1 MRRLAVL
8 LVILICAASP
18 LMALSSANSKSTND
32 LLDVQSSG
40 EHIIHLG
47 ETIEA
52 IITVK
57 NQGSDTTI
65 IDFSYEL
72 PDNISISNLPNDF
85 TLVSN
90 QVRQFRFYFSCDDFA
105 SYNTVLAYVNITSD
119 MDSIIYANEFTLII
133 SKQSDL
139 RFGVT
144 EDSEFIVDPGLRT
157 NLAVNM
163 TNFAQFDDDVSF
175 SITTNS
181 GWTWGWDM
189 DYVENGKA
197 IESIEIGELIFA
209 RLWIDIPKVIDSNPL
224 YLSGPRFSLTATSS
238 LDRAEVTWSFDLLMS
253 EFRNV
258 TLDSRGE
265 DLQLDPDSNGRLPI
279 TIKNSGNIENRYD
292 LELQIVDELGTIVD
306 SIPASD
312 RIEYQG
318 WIVAIFGGYEDEL
331 IIPTNKRTFE
341 IGFQSPNQNQGKID
355 VRLSI
360 IPVGAITRTIQI
372 DLTSEII
379 WNRDFATDLVS
390 QECTILPTESC
401 NPIFRITNNGNYQD
415 IFRIEAVQIP
425 NFVTLENGQRS
436 LEIPKN
442 TYVDITDITITAIE
456 GVEAFSNSQ
465 VIFNVQPVGITNAVQ
480 TVAFDVVI
488 APKIDWSIQDLTE
501 EIDALG
507 RFNIAMT
514 LRNNG
519 NAADGIIVQL
529 QCSHYTPMTLIPP
542 TNSVTEPG
550 VEFPRSFEI
559 NDINFGSNFTVRAW
573 AEIPTDQTSNGTM
586 YLNISIRSSF
596 SPDEPIS
603 FTTAVDYV
611 GVPWQV
617 ESTKETDEGFSE
629 ILSTT
634 VEFVY
639 AWKWILLSIL
649 ASSLIIGK
657 AFFDRR
663 DRNQQMEFINQ
674 LGNQSSSP
682 QQDDWMAKFSKKVET
697 DTVIQSPTISPENF
711 TRGFQNKSSGQKP
724 ITTPVDERLRDA
736 ANLVLDTHDK
746 STVVKEADEL
756 LDSITITGINSP
768 AQENTKLEMKDYNPN
783 MTERSDPQNLL
794 NEKTSSQEY
803 TKKVPLPENDDLDF

>member
-1 MRRLAVL
+1 MRRLGVL
-8 LVILICAASP
+8 LVILISAASP
-18 LMALSSANSKSTND
+18 LMALSSANSKSTSD

-40 EHIIHLG
+40 EHVIHQG

-292 LELQIVDELGTIVD
+292 LELQIVDEFGTIVD

-425 NFVTLENGQRS
+425 TFVTLENGQRS
-436 LEIPKN
+436 LEIPK
-442 TYVDITDITITAIE
+442 TPTLTSLT
-456 GVEAFSNSQ
+456 SQ
-465 VIFNVQPVGITNAVQ
+465 
-480 TVAFDVVI
+480 
-488 APKIDWSIQDLTE
+488 
-501 EIDALG
+501 
-507 RFNIAMT
+507 
-514 LRNNG
+514 
-519 NAADGIIVQL
+519 
-529 QCSHYTPMTLIPP
+529 
-542 TNSVTEPG
+542 
-550 VEFPRSFEI
+550 
-559 NDINFGSNFTVRAW
+559 
-573 AEIPTDQTSNGTM
+573 
-586 YLNISIRSSF
+586 
-596 SPDEPIS
+596 
-603 FTTAVDYV
+603 
-611 GVPWQV
+611 
-617 ESTKETDEGFSE
+617 
-629 ILSTT
+629 
-634 VEFVY
+634 
-639 AWKWILLSIL
+639 LLL
-649 ASSLIIGK
+649 L
-657 AFFDRR
+657 
-663 DRNQQMEFINQ
+663 
-674 LGNQSSSP
+674 
-682 QQDDWMAKFSKKVET
+682 KV
-697 DTVIQSPTISPENF
+697 
-711 TRGFQNKSSGQKP
+711 
-724 ITTPVDERLRDA
+724 
-736 ANLVLDTHDK
+736 
-746 STVVKEADEL
+746 
-756 LDSITITGINSP
+756 
-768 AQENTKLEMKDYNPN
+768 
-783 MTERSDPQNLL
+783 
-794 NEKTSSQEY
+794 
-803 TKKVPLPENDDLDF
+803 